1 MSVMEPQKTVILT
14 YLGIAFYRSQ
24 MYHNRRN
31 RHIIAHFSVFVKKGY
46 KKMADTDESILKKLI
61 TEALETCH
69 DVTLLDLVYKL
80 IVYAP

>member
-1 MSVMEPQKTVILT
+1 
-14 YLGIAFYRSQ
+14 
-24 MYHNRRN
+24 
-31 RHIIAHFSVFVKKGY
+31 
-46 KKMADTDESILKKLI
+46 MADTDESILKSLI